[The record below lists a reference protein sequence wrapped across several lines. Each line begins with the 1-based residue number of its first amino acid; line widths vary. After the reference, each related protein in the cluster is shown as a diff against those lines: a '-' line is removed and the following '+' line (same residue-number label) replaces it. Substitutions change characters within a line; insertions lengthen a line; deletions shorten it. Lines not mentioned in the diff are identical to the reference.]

1 MIDAAFTQDKNNFL
15 SLRNINQACFK
26 MLDNS
31 ISNQF
36 KVSNTPNLTGWNST
50 MMILVILE
58 QLKTLY
64 GKPDTMTLF
73 GNDTLF

>member
-1 MIDAAFTQDKNNFL
+1 
-15 SLRNINQACFK
+15 
-26 MLDNS
+26 MLDET

-50 MMILVILE
+50 MMIRVILE
-58 QLKTLY
+58 QLEASY

-73 GNDTLF
+73 RNDNLF